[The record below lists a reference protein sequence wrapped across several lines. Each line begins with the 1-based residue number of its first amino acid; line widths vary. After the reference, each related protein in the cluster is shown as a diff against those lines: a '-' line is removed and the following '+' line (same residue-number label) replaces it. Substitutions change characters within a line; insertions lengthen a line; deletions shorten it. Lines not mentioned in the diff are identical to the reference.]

1 MFTTYHWKLVP
12 IALVSMLTGGL
23 LAMVWLASQLPQAGV
38 TASSNNSAVGR
49 AAIGGPFTLVNHKGK
64 TVTQANFKGRYMLVY
79 FGYTFCPDVC
89 PTELQVMSAA
99 LEALPPAKAAQITP
113 ILVSIDPERD
123 TPAKLAEYVANFH
136 PRLVGLTGTPEQVR
150 AAAKAYKVYFKKA
163 NDPDSSAGYAMD
175 HSSIVYLMGPDGYFL
190 KHFAYGTSSK
200 KMARTLEKLV
210 K

>member
-23 LAMVWLASQLPQAGV
+23 LAMAWLASQLPQAKVG
-38 TASSNNSAVGR
+38 TSSNNNAVGR

-64 TVTQANFKGRYMLVY
+64 TVTQADFKGKYMLVY

-99 LEALPPAKAAQITP
+99 LEALPPAKAAKITP

-136 PRLVGLTGTPEQVR
+136 PRLVGLTGTLKQVR
-150 AAAKAYKVYFKKA
+150 AAGKVYKVYFKKA
-163 NDPDSSAGYAMD
+163 KDPDSSAGYAMD
-175 HSSIVYLMGPDGYFL
+175 HSSIVYLMGPNGDFI

-200 KMARTLEKLV
+200 KMADTLKKLV